1 MMMTTS
7 WLYVSRAI
15 QGYMQNAGT
24 DGTEEDQIMQMMRPK
39 INNIFQRGGV
49 VLISADD
56 LKGNGA
62 RVTRTK
68 MPVQTG
74 DLRN

>member
-1 MMMTTS
+1 MTMTTS
-7 WLYVSRAI
+7 WLFASRVI
-15 QGYMQNAGT
+15 QGYMRNAGT
-24 DGTEEDQIMQMMRPK
+24 DGTKEDQIMQMMRPMK
-39 INNIFQRGGV
+39 NNISPRGGA

-56 LKGNGA
+56 PEGNGA
-62 RVTRTK
+62 GVTRTK